1 MTKARRV
8 LPQVKPF
15 WLLAWPVWALL
26 LFTNLAIVRFLP
38 GSYTRAAV
46 AAPILMVPGSL
57 TLGALFSQR
66 DRPHGLVFAG
76 YAALLSVVLSAFA
89 SLALYVI
96 GVLITAASTFWCLLA
111 VSAVLAIVA
120 EARLLLERPGKGR
133 RAIRRLEVRD
143 SGQSDANADTEDA
156 DDAEGAD
163 TSAAT
168 RGPGFY
174 SVIAAVAGASLLAG
188 GLFVYDR
195 LPHPTPVGYTWLA
208 WAGPPV
214 QGDIP
219 IGSAGTKLSFQIVH
233 HQPQTTTFQ
242 LSAAWLGASSLPLAK
257 PLTFTVGPNQI
268 FHGALFVP
276 PLPNGC
282 TYRIV
287 VSLTAAR
294 QVDPLTQ
301 KTQTWSINADVRGKA
316 RSSKTCK
323 G

>member
-1 MTKARRV
+1 MTTARRI
-8 LPQVKPF
+8 LPRVKPF
-15 WLLAWPVWALL
+15 RLLAWPVWALL
-26 LFTNLAIVRFLP
+26 LFTSLAIVRFLP

-46 AAPILMVPGSL
+46 AAPILLMVPGSL
-57 TLGALFSQR
+57 TLGAIFRQR
-66 DRPHGLVFAG
+66 HRPHGWVFAG
-76 YAALLSVVLSAFA
+76 YAALLSVVWSAFA
-89 SLALYVI
+89 SLALYVL

-133 RAIRRLEVRD
+133 RAIRKLEVLD
-143 SGQSDANADTEDA
+143 SGQSDAIA
-156 DDAEGAD
+156 DAEDVD
-163 TSAAT
+163 TPAAA
-168 RGPGFY
+168 RGTGFY

-195 LPHPTPVGYTWLA
+195 LPHPAPVGYTWLA
-208 WAGPPV
+208 WTGPPV

-233 HQPQTTTFQ
+233 HQSQTTTFH
-242 LSAAWLGASSLPLAK
+242 LSAAWLGASSQPLAA

-282 TYRIV
+282 TYRIA
-287 VSLTAAR
+287 VSLTTAR
-294 QVDPLTQ
+294 QVDPVTQ
-301 KTQTWSINADVRGKA
+301 KAQTWSINADVHDKA
-316 RSSKTCK
+316 KSSKTCK
-323 G
+323 E